1 MTLYADFFVAE
12 LPEARRYLHEVDFS
26 ADDKAT
32 FTSVT
37 PIDLARSCS
46 LITHHPYELLGLRD
60 FLKLSEDDNRV
71 GEVLTPRP
79 PWFVDAMSILS
90 DQSIDF
96 LASEW
101 AQAEDI
107 SLNPTDCRPVLEA
120 LRRLAR

>member
-12 LPEARRYLHEVDFS
+12 LPEARRYPHEVDFS

-60 FLKLSEDDNRV
+60 FLKLSEGR
-71 GEVLTPRP
+71 
-79 PWFVDAMSILS
+79 
-90 DQSIDF
+90 
-96 LASEW
+96 
-101 AQAEDI
+101 
-107 SLNPTDCRPVLEA
+107 
-120 LRRLAR
+120 